1 MLKPVIAAT
10 AMLALAG
17 SSFAYAQQRFD
28 GRGGVGDGP
37 RAEHQHHR
45 LSADDISAFA
55 DARIAALKAGLEL
68 TPDQAKN
75 WPPFESALHN
85 MAQLRVQRML
95 ARQTARQQSSMQS
108 EPQEQGHGQAQ
119 QGQPQ
124 TQGQAQPQTQNQA
137 QPQAATPF
145 DRMGRRADAMSKMS
159 AALKQI
165 ADTGAPLY
173 QSLTEDQ
180 KGRFTMLAR
189 MLRPHQHQHA
199 FNGGGWREGRG
210 DRGPAG
216 RGWGEGGRRFGQ
228 EGHGWDR
235 GGGRFGQE
243 GQGGDRGGRRF
254 GQQGQGWDHG
264 GRRFGQD
271 GEGRGHGHRYGEND
285 GSGGQRHSMMG
296 SETDQDSDSQ
306 L

>member
-17 SSFAYAQQRFD
+17 SSFVYAQQRFD
-28 GRGGVGDGP
+28 GHGGFGDGP
-37 RAEHQHHR
+37 RVEHQHHR
-45 LSADDISAFA
+45 LSADDIAAFA

-75 WPPFESALHN
+75 WPPFEAALHN
-85 MAQLRVQRML
+85 MAQLRIQRML
-95 ARQTARQQSSMQS
+95 TRQTARQQSSMQS
-108 EPQEQGHGQAQ
+108 EPEGQGHGQAQ
-119 QGQPQ
+119 QGQGQ
-124 TQGQAQPQTQNQA
+124 QQAQGQA

-145 DRMGRRADAMSKMS
+145 DRLGRRADAMSKMS

-173 QSLTEDQ
+173 QGLTEDQ

-216 RGWGEGGRRFGQ
+216 HGWGEGGRRFGQ
-228 EGHGWDR
+228 EG
-235 GGGRFGQE
+235 
-243 GQGGDRGGRRF
+243 QGG
-254 GQQGQGWDHG
+254 DHG

-271 GEGRGHGHRYGEND
+271 GEGWGHGHRYGEND
-285 GSGGQRHSMMG
+285 GSGGQRHNMMG